1 MSAPK
6 LCVRARAR
14 LLALARGRA
23 PVHALPR
30 LAATHAVRAVRAPAT
45 ASNDAAL
52 LMHVVVAPA
61 PNCRCCAVVALSRY
75 SSCYL
80 HCCPGSLLLRCA
92 AVAAATLAAAVACC

>member
-30 LAATHAVRAVRAPAT
+30 LAATHAVCAVRAPAT
-45 ASNDAAL
+45 ASNDAVL
-52 LMHVVVAPA
+52 LMHVVVALA
-61 PNCRCCAVVALSRY
+61 PLWARPLDRA
-75 SSCYL
+75 
-80 HCCPGSLLLRCA
+80 PWPLLILDVPC
-92 AVAAATLAAAVACC
+92 